1 MDTTT
6 ELERK
11 RLQELA
17 REYREKG
24 YEVIVEPSKNALP
37 NFLSDYEPDMIARND
52 EESVVVEV
60 KSRSSL
66 VHSEYLQPLADRIKE
81 KAGWRFEL
89 VITNPKEE
97 SVSNQV
103 STLPSEVELVNRI
116 QETRK
121 LMTSGHKEAAL
132 LLGWATAEGAL
143 RLVAAREG
151 VFVRKHSPAYI
162 IKYMT
167 SMGLLNKSDYNL
179 LEGMLGMRNEVVH
192 GFKLTKF
199 TAKKFAQFLD
209 VINRILATKGDT

>member
-11 RLQELA
+11 RLHELA

-24 YEVIVEPSKNALP
+24 YEVTVEPSKNALP
-37 NFLSDYEPDMIARND
+37 NFLSDYQPDMIARND

-66 VHSEYLQPLADRIKE
+66 AHSEYLQSLADRIKE

-97 SVSNQV
+97 SVSKQE
-103 STLPSEVELVNRI
+103 STLPSEAELVNRI

-121 LMTSGHKEAAL
+121 HDFGS
-132 LLGWATAEGAL
+132 
-143 RLVAAREG
+143 
-151 VFVRKHSPAYI
+151 
-162 IKYMT
+162 
-167 SMGLLNKSDYNL
+167 
-179 LEGMLGMRNEVVH
+179 
-192 GFKLTKF
+192 
-199 TAKKFAQFLD
+199 
-209 VINRILATKGDT
+209 

>member
-24 YEVIVEPSKNALP
+24 YEVIVEPRKNALP
-37 NFLSDYEPDMIARND
+37 NFLSDYQPDMIARND

-66 VHSEYLQPLADRIKE
+66 AHSEYLQSLADRIKE

-97 SVSNQV
+97 SVSKQA

-143 RLVAAREG
+143 RLVATREG
-151 VFVRKHSPAYI
+151 VICSEA
-162 IKYMT
+162 
-167 SMGLLNKSDYNL
+167 
-179 LEGMLGMRNEVVH
+179 
-192 GFKLTKF
+192 
-199 TAKKFAQFLD
+199 
-209 VINRILATKGDT
+209 